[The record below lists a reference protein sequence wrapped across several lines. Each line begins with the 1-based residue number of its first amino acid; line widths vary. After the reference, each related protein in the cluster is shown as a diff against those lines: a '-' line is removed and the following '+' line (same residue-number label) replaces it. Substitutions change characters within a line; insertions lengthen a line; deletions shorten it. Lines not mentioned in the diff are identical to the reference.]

1 MENNIIP
8 YTSSSLGTIRTTVDP
23 LGRPVLCL
31 KDACAILHIGNVSD
45 ARKRLKK
52 EGVVKIQLPTSGKP
66 QNFTFITESNLY
78 RLILQSRKEEAEPFV
93 VWVTEEVLPAIRRTG
108 KYELRSV
115 VSSPETAQALLED
128 HAALLL
134 KCSLLEKDHKETEE
148 ARQFVKRA
156 TDSGVLKDL
165 LDVPTILAIEGIDK
179 VKMLSILRSSGILNE
194 DNLPFQ
200 EYIDKKYFRVIA
212 FEYGDSKCTIK
223 TNKRVFVYKTG
234 INLILKTIKKE
245 GEII

>member
-8 YTSSSLGTIRTTVDP
+8 YTSSSLGTIRTTVDS
-23 LGRPVLCL
+23 LGRPVICL
-31 KDACAILHIGNVSD
+31 KDVCAILHIGNVSD

-52 EGVVKIQLPTSGKP
+52 EGVVKILLPTSGKP

-93 VWVTEEVLPAIRRTG
+93 IWVTEEVLPAIRRTG
-108 KYELRSV
+108 KYEINAVINSK
-115 VSSPETAQALLED
+115 ETAQALLED

-134 KCSLLEKDHKETEE
+134 RCSLLEKEHKEVVEMKD
-148 ARQFVKRA
+148 FVKRA

-165 LDVPTILAIEGIDK
+165 LDVPTILGIEGIDK
-179 VKMLSILRSSGILNE
+179 NKMLSILRSNGVLNE
-194 DNLPFQ
+194 DNIPYQ
-200 EYIDKKYFRVIA
+200 EYIDKKFFRVIA
-212 FEYGDSKCTIK
+212 FEYSDNKCTIK

-234 INLILKTIKKE
+234 INLISKTIKKA
-245 GEII
+245 GGIL